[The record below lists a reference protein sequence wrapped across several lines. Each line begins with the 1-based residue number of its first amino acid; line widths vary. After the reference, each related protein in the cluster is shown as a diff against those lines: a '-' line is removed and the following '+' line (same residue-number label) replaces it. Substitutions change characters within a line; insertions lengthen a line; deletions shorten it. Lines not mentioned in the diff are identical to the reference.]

1 MCGGRP
7 FPHGGKVL
15 LVIYFFR
22 TLGSYSLKLL
32 GIMKTTRKLLT
43 AALVLLVWLG
53 SWCSASAEERP
64 FITKW
69 QGVKGAELRIPIM
82 GKEYKLV
89 IKNAKGEVVKSEAKL
104 TLEDSTK
111 PYVFTPNED
120 GVYTVEAGPEG
131 VTNIMMAGV
140 FQGYDFIPVASSGSL
155 LEVVQFGTV
164 KWTTMKSAFNG
175 CCFMNFAKDID
186 VPDLSRVKSMLQTFS
201 GCTSF
206 NAPLKWD
213 MSKVDTTEF
222 MFDGCSAFNQPL
234 TWDLSEVISMGSMFT
249 RCISLNSPLDFKLK
263 KVNNVWGMFF
273 GCTAFNQPLEN
284 WNVSGVTNV
293 WAMFSGC
300 SSFNQ
305 SLEKWDVS
313 KVTNMSGMFDGCTS
327 FNQPLGK
334 WKIQTGIGGL
344 NQTAMSQSNYSNS
357 LLGWAEQTDLPEEI
371 GFDKDVAGLVYNDM
385 GAAARGILEG
395 KKWKF
400 SGDNHQKSGVF
411 IAPRKLR
418 LAVGKELVLPF
429 EKWGV
434 DAAEKVTF
442 ALSVEGLLSSEL
454 TADGK
459 GVRIKGLKG
468 GQGKLTAIIAAKQG
482 VHDVYNSSCEVEV
495 YTEVETITIKPDA
508 QTLEVDAKVSLKPTV
523 APATSDQKV
532 IWSSSDAG
540 VATVSTTGEVTGKR
554 LGKCIIF
561 ANTLGSTVTGKC
573 EITVIAKG
581 SKVMVMSVTVKPAS
595 KTLKVDDTETLTAE
609 VAPDNANVKEV
620 TWSSSDESV
629 ATVSETGLVTAKK
642 VGECTITAKSK
653 EEGSTVKGECKITV
667 EAKTLAVEKA
677 SLANIVVSPN
687 PFSSQLRISNLD
699 GNALRYEL
707 LNTVGVVVR
716 SGALL
721 ENETWV
727 DTETLPAGIYFVR
740 FYGVNTAQWGV
751 RVVKY

>member
-1 MCGGRP
+1 
-7 FPHGGKVL
+7 
-15 LVIYFFR
+15 
-22 TLGSYSLKLL
+22 
-32 GIMKTTRKLLT
+32 
-43 AALVLLVWLG
+43 
-53 SWCSASAEERP
+53 
-64 FITKW
+64 
-69 QGVKGAELRIPIM
+69 
-82 GKEYKLV
+82 
-89 IKNAKGEVVKSEAKL
+89 
-104 TLEDSTK
+104 
-111 PYVFTPNED
+111 
-120 GVYTVEAGPEG
+120 
-131 VTNIMMAGV
+131 
-140 FQGYDFIPVASSGSL
+140 
-155 LEVVQFGTV
+155 
-164 KWTTMKSAFNG
+164 
-175 CCFMNFAKDID
+175 
-186 VPDLSRVKSMLQTFS
+186 
-201 GCTSF
+201 
-206 NAPLKWD
+206 
-213 MSKVDTTEF
+213 
-222 MFDGCSAFNQPL
+222 
-234 TWDLSEVISMGSMFT
+234 MGSMFT

-263 KVNNVWGMFF
+263 KVKDMWGMFF
-273 GCTAFNQPLEN
+273 GCSAFNQPLEN
-284 WNVSGVTNV
+284 WDVSGVTNM
-293 WAMFSGC
+293 WGMFSGC
-300 SSFNQ
+300 PAFNQ
-305 SLEKWDVS
+305 PLEKWNVS
-313 KVTNMSGMFDGCTS
+313 KVSNMSGMFAGCTS

-334 WKIQTGIGGL
+334 WPIKTEIGGL
-344 NQTAMSQSNYSNS
+344 SETAMSPSNYSNS
-357 LLGWAEQTDLPEEI
+357 LLGWATLSDTISFGKE
-371 GFDKDVAGLVYNDM
+371 VAGLVYNDM
-385 GAAARGILEG
+385 GAAARKILEG
-395 KKWKF
+395 KEWKF
-400 SGDNHQKSGVF
+400 SGDIHQTSGVF

-459 GVRIKGLKG
+459 GVRIKGLKAG
-468 GQGKLTAIIAAKQG
+468 KGKLTAIIAAKQG
-482 VHDVYNSSCEVEV
+482 VHEEYNSSCEVEV
-495 YTEVETITIKPDA
+495 YTEVESITIKPDG
-508 QTLEVDAKVSLKPTV
+508 QTLEVDAKVSLAPTV

-554 LGKCIIF
+554 LGKCTIF

-667 EAKTLAVEKA
+667 EAKTLAVEEA
-677 SLANIVVSPN
+677 TLANIVVSPN

>member
-1 MCGGRP
+1 MYGGASL
-7 FPHGGKVL
+7 FHTGDVL
-15 LVIYFFR
+15 LVICFFR

-32 GIMKTTRKLLT
+32 GIMKTTKKLLT

-263 KVNNVWGMFF
+263 KVKDMWGMFF
-273 GCTAFNQPLEN
+273 GCSAFNQPLEN
-284 WNVSGVTNV
+284 WDVSGVTNM
-293 WAMFSGC
+293 WGMFSGC
-300 SSFNQ
+300 PAFNQ
-305 SLEKWDVS
+305 PLEKWNVS
-313 KVTNMSGMFDGCTS
+313 KVSNMSGMFAGCTS

-434 DAAEKVTF
+434 DAAEKVSF

-459 GVRIKGLKG
+459 GVRIKG
-468 GQGKLTAIIAAKQG
+468 
-482 VHDVYNSSCEVEV
+482 
-495 YTEVETITIKPDA
+495 
-508 QTLEVDAKVSLKPTV
+508 LEVDAKVSLKPTV

-554 LGKCIIF
+554 LGKCTIF
-561 ANTLGSTVTGKC
+561 ASTLGSTVTGKC

-595 KTLKVDDTETLTAE
+595 KTLKVDDTETLTVE

-629 ATVSETGLVTAKK
+629 ATVSETGLVSAKK

-667 EAKTLAVEKA
+667 EAKTLAVEEA
-677 SLANIVVSPN
+677 TLANIVVSPN

>member
-1 MCGGRP
+1 
-7 FPHGGKVL
+7 
-15 LVIYFFR
+15 
-22 TLGSYSLKLL
+22 
-32 GIMKTTRKLLT
+32 MKTTKKLLT

-111 PYVFTPNED
+111 PYVFTPDED

-131 VTNIMMAGV
+131 VTNIMMAEV
-140 FQGYDFIPVASSGSL
+140 YQGFERTPVASSGSL

-164 KWTTMKSAFNG
+164 KWTTMRSAFNG

-186 VPDLSRVKSMLQTFS
+186 IPDLSRVKSMLQTFS

-213 MSKVDTTEF
+213 MSKVDTTDF
-222 MFDGCSAFNQPL
+222 MFDGCAAFNQSL

-263 KVNNVWGMFF
+263 KVNNMWGMFF
-273 GCTAFNQPLEN
+273 GCSAFNQPLEN
-284 WNVSGVTNV
+284 WDVSGVTN
-293 WAMFSGC
+293 MLYFFNGC
-300 SSFNQ
+300 TSFNQ
-305 SLEKWDVS
+305 PLEKWNVS
-313 KVTNMSGMFDGCTS
+313 KVSNMSGMFAGCTS

-334 WKIQTGIGGL
+334 WKIKTEIGGL
-344 NQTAMSQSNYSNS
+344 NETAMSPSNYSNS
-357 LLGWAEQTDLPEEI
+357 LLGWATLNDTISFGKE
-371 GFDKDVAGLVYNDM
+371 VAGLVYNDM
-385 GAAARGILEG
+385 GAAARKILEG
-395 KKWKF
+395 KEWKF
-400 SGDNHQKSGVF
+400 SGDIHQTSGVF

-459 GVRIKGLKG
+459 GVRIKGLKAG
-468 GQGKLTAIIAAKQG
+468 KGKLTAIIAAKQG
-482 VHDVYNSSCEVEV
+482 VHEEYNSSCEVEV

-508 QTLEVDAKVSLKPTV
+508 QTLEVDAKVSLTPTV

-554 LGKCIIF
+554 LGKCTIF
-561 ANTLGSTVTGKC
+561 ANTLGSTITGKC

-581 SKVMVMSVTVKPAS
+581 SKVAVMGITVKPAS

-667 EAKTLAVEKA
+667 EAKPLAVEEA

-721 ENETWV
+721 ENEMWI

-740 FYGVNTAQWGV
+740 FYGANTAQRGV